1 MHLLPS
7 KHERLVAVEMLSCT
21 ATWSATF
28 LASTKS
34 VAVVKLTRNCG
45 VLMLLQNSTVDYTV
59 KCSAESEG
67 RTTGLLSES
76 KNTN

>member
-1 MHLLPS
+1 M
-7 KHERLVAVEMLSCT
+7 AVEMLSCT

-34 VAVVKLTRNCG
+34 VAVVALTRNCG
-45 VLMLLQNSTVDYTV
+45 MLMLLQNSTVDYTV
-59 KCSAESEG
+59 KWSAESEA
-67 RTTGLLSES
+67 RTTGLPSES